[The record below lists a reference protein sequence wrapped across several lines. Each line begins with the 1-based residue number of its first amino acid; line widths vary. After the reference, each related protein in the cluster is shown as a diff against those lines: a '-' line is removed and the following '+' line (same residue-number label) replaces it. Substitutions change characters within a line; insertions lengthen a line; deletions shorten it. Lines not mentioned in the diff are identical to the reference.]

1 MQNNQRKLKKEQV
14 FEFFRIH
21 ENAHKRRFNRGM
33 TRKIFM
39 VPFFVCCLVAWSLAQ
54 NSANI
59 VPNPGFEEYSG
70 VPLGWFYSGEDFT
83 RVMKFWS
90 SPTAASPD
98 IYGPKVYIPKHWRQ
112 KGFGTVG
119 PKSGQSMIGIT
130 TFGCEEG
137 KPHCR
142 EYVQIQLTEPIVAG
156 QRYAVSYWYQ
166 PLQRSVRNNHLGI
179 CFTQEPISDATDSL
193 LNHTT
198 DIDASEILQSEEE
211 WKQFSTEWTSD
222 FEAQYLVLGNFKSD
236 EETKMVIPPSQALGF
251 GYYYIDDVLIHKLP
265 PIIEVPVADDDL
277 TKIKLE
283 AGKTITLKN
292 IYFDF
297 DRTELLPLSYIEL
310 NKLIGLMQ
318 KHPQMEIEIK
328 GHTDNS
334 GSKEYNLDL
343 SFARAKA
350 VTNYL
355 IQQGISSE
363 RISKRGYGDSVPI
376 ASNKSAEGR
385 QKNRRVEF
393 YIKTI

>member
-1 MQNNQRKLKKEQV
+1 
-14 FEFFRIH
+14 
-21 ENAHKRRFNRGM
+21 
-33 TRKIFM
+33 
-39 VPFFVCCLVAWSLAQ
+39 
-54 NSANI
+54 
-59 VPNPGFEEYSG
+59 
-70 VPLGWFYSGEDFT
+70 
-83 RVMKFWS
+83 
-90 SPTAASPD
+90 
-98 IYGPKVYIPKHWRQ
+98 
-112 KGFGTVG
+112 
-119 PKSGQSMIGIT
+119 
-130 TFGCEEG
+130 
-137 KPHCR
+137 
-142 EYVQIQLTEPIVAG
+142 
-156 QRYAVSYWYQ
+156 
-166 PLQRSVRNNHLGI
+166 VRNNHIGI

-198 DIDASEILQSEEE
+198 DIDASEILQSDEE

-222 FEAQYLVLGNFKSD
+222 FEAQYLILGNFKSD
-236 EETKMVIPPSQALGF
+236 EETKMIIPSSQTLGF
-251 GYYYIDDVLIHKLP
+251 GYYYIDDILIHKLP

-310 NKLIGLMQ
+310 NKLIGLMK
-318 KHPQMEIEIK
+318 KHPLMEIEIK

-355 IQQGISSE
+355 TQQGISSD
-363 RISKRGYGDSVPI
+363 RISKRGYGHSVPI

-385 QKNRRVEF
+385 QINRRVEF
-393 YIKTI
+393 YIKAM